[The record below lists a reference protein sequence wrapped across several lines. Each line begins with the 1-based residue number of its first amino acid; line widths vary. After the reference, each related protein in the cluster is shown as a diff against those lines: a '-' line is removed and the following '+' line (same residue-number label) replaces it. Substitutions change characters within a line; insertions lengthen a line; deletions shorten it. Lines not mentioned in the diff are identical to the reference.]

1 MGVSGREPEA
11 AEDVDPATMEVNRP
25 LVGSEGKSLVEG
37 ANALLEQANREL
49 AAQAMSP
56 GEVKARI
63 EYYAEI
69 QRLVDE
75 AIDSIRRVHPKLCVP
90 KGDCR

>member
-1 MGVSGREPEA
+1 
-11 AEDVDPATMEVNRP
+11 
-25 LVGSEGKSLVEG
+25 
-37 ANALLEQANREL
+37 
-49 AAQAMSP
+49 MSP